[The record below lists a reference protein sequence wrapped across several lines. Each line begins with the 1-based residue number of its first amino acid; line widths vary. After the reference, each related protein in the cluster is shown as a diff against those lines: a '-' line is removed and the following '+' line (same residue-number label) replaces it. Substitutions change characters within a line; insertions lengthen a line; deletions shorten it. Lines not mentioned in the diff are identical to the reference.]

1 MDLNANSGASGV
13 TDTSSVTAIK
23 VQVVLDTTTEQLK
36 RQFSGIQTDIE
47 KDPIGLT
54 FGVDK
59 KTSKDAIIK
68 GLQEILGKGT
78 NITIGAGIDPNAG
91 NQVKKQVQNAANAG
105 QQAANKSKVKI
116 KVQTDVDDRAKNKL
130 DAYYK
135 RLKERYDL
143 EAKIASSTVN
153 GVINPELDGAGK
165 RLKAVRAELK
175 QLKSEL
181 QGKIPTD
188 KYSKAYEIWHSGQAR
203 IAAAG
208 QSASGTLNRRE
219 ATKNATLTKR
229 EVQEK
234 LNEFYTQQK
243 KAGAL
248 EQASLTLGN
257 KTANSKELE
266 AVKTQLE
273 KAQESAKNLRTELS
287 NLLPDEEIDKLT
299 KFDNELDDNLIR
311 IKGRIAD
318 QNAAKTKSESDAQL
332 NAAKKAKISEY
343 NSELSNFKKL
353 TLDSARLE
361 GKSDSENELSFV
373 NQQMEDSLN
382 NLNKLQTDLGDVLSK
397 NELDE
402 IIHQYEKF
410 ESDLADEV
418 ARIEAHYEDLKNAR
432 ESTKATAEEKRQA
445 KQTDDYTNDLAT
457 VRNKYKNMSG
467 VPADVSGALDN
478 VDAQIKTL
486 DTLKVGTEDYANQL
500 KVIGTTWADATRQM
514 DAFDKA
520 QKDTEN
526 HVKSM
531 TEQALKWQKS
541 ISGNTEEADNLRKSI
556 QRILSIEKSLNPD
569 HSSDKY
575 VKGVAAMDDVFI
587 DAKASMSAYKS
598 EYKNLESQATST
610 LTKIR
615 KAEMQLVE
623 ANNTA
628 FDNLLKGQPGYIGN
642 QDRSFEGRIRELNEM
657 DSQSEQYRTTLKG
670 IQEDWQKI
678 SLQIQHALKSEE
690 DLAKEAE
697 QKHGQVRSKQA
708 AYNTIQNRL
717 SSTEFT
723 RKNSVALGRFNT
735 GVLDDGKTGQQV
747 LAELDAAMKQLDENK
762 GPTEFKATLSQVDD
776 LLVLVR
782 KHIDDALG
790 QSRQTKTVNTDIDK
804 MENLMR
810 TLYQYKETLHGFE
823 GSKFEAEYNELFDA
837 IKNGSYSF
845 EEAQMKV
852 SKFQNACH
860 QAGLETET
868 LGQKLSRLFK
878 EHFQTAIAMAG
889 VAMVKQGLREV
900 YDNVLELDTAV
911 TELKKVSKM
920 TGDEMNEYLDR
931 TATNARELGANI
943 SDLVSSTADW
953 KRLGYTDKDSE
964 ELARVSALMAN
975 VGDQID
981 NATTASSYLIS
992 TMQGFGLVADDAEH
1006 LLDCMNQIANTEPV
1020 SMNDLGIIMQ
1030 KSSAA
1035 MSAAGNTYQETLS
1048 LAAAV
1053 NGVLQDSEASG
1064 TYLKTLSMYLRASKT
1079 DAENAGIATD
1089 GMASSV
1095 SELRSE
1101 LKQLAGVDIMKDDN
1115 TFKSTYQIMKELS
1128 EVWKD
1133 LSDTTQANITE
1144 LIAGKRGGQSTSALL
1159 NNFSVAEDAMKQ
1171 ALNSSGSAM
1180 RENQTYMDSLQAKL
1194 NQLDSAFQKFS
1205 TDLMKSDIPKF
1216 FVDLA
1221 TVFVDGA
1228 DNAVKF
1234 AGALPTLTAAI
1245 SGVLS
1250 VMQMSGKLKNGA
1262 GKVNMPS
1269 YICCV

>member
-1 MDLNANSGASGV
+1 MDPNANSGASGA
-13 TDTSSVTAIK
+13 TDTSSATAIK
-23 VQVVLDTTTEQLK
+23 VQVVLDTTTTQLK
-36 RQFSGIQTDIE
+36 QQFAGIQNDIE

-78 NITIGAGIDPNAG
+78 NITIGAGVDPNAG

-105 QQAANKSKVKI
+105 QQAANKNKVKI
-116 KVQTDVDDRAKNKL
+116 KVQTDVDDGTKNKL

-219 ATKNATLTKR
+219 DTKNTTLTNR

-361 GKSDSENELSFV
+361 GKSNSENELSFV

-402 IIHQYEKF
+402 IIRQYEKF

-418 ARIEAHYEDLKNAR
+418 TRIEAHYEDLKNAR

-457 VRNKYKNMSG
+457 ARNKYKNMSG
-467 VPADVSGALDN
+467 VPSDVSDSLDN
-478 VDAQIKTL
+478 VDAQIKKL
-486 DTLKVGTEDYANQL
+486 DTLKVGTQDYTEQL
-500 KVIGTTWADATRQM
+500 KAIGTALAGATRQM

-526 HVKSM
+526 RVKSM

-541 ISGNTEEADNLRKSI
+541 ISGDTEKADNLRASI
-556 QRILSIEKSLNPD
+556 QKVLSIEKSLNTD
-569 HSSDKY
+569 HSSNKY
-575 VKGVAAMDDVFI
+575 AKGVSAMDDAFV

-610 LTKIR
+610 LAKIR
-615 KAEMQLVE
+615 KAEIQLSEV
-623 ANNTA
+623 NNTT
-628 FDNLLKGQPGYIGN
+628 FDNLLKGQPGYIGD
-642 QDRSFEGRIRELNEM
+642 QDGSFEGRIRKLNGM
-657 DSQSEQYRTTLKG
+657 NSQSEEYRTTLKG
-670 IQEDWQKI
+670 IQDDWQKI
-678 SLQIQHALKSEE
+678 SLRIQQALKSEE
-690 DLAKEAE
+690 DLQKEAE

-723 RKNSVALGRFNT
+723 RKNSVALGQFNT

-776 LLVLVR
+776 LLVQVR

-790 QSRQTKTVNTDIDK
+790 QSRQTKTANTDTDK
-804 MENLMR
+804 IENLMR

-823 GSKFEAEYNELFDA
+823 GSKFEEEYNELFDA

-845 EEAQMKV
+845 EEAQMRV

-981 NATTASSYLIS
+981 NATTASSYMIS

-1180 RENQTYMDSLQAKL
+1180 RENETYMQSLQAKL

-1221 TVFVDGA
+1221 TVFFDGA

-1269 YICCV
+1269 YVCCV

>member
-1 MDLNANSGASGV
+1 MDEKENTG
-13 TDTSSVTAIK
+13 TESSAVTAIK
-23 VQVVLDTTTEQLK
+23 VKVVIDTNKKELDQQFNSVKEHYKEKPVKIAFGVNQNDTIRNINDALDKVVKSGKLKTPKVTLDVKIDQSKVTAQLKKAMQSAARQTVKVDTRKSSSTKAQDTSKSDISRLFSLANRQAKLKADEASLIANGNKSSELKAVQTRLSAINDEMDKLKTKTKDVITESQKLKLEDIEKAGKFNADRNTAKGADSVAKELKKQNQEIADDLKKTLTSQESEYEKYQKKIQSLENYSKNNSNYKNDNIKKYLYGEDGTGKTSGKLKELRDQLASIENTTPGKAIQDFDKKCKTLDTTIDSTSQHLK
-36 RQFSGIQTDIE
+36 ELGFDFRDLNQAN
-47 KDPIGLT
+47 
-54 FGVDK
+54 VDMTK
-59 KTSKDAIIK
+59 FKSVYERATKLEDSI
-68 GLQEILGKGT
+68 
-78 NITIGAGIDPNAG
+78 
-91 NQVKKQVQNAANAG
+91 
-105 QQAANKSKVKI
+105 ANKSKYSWLIDSLNGI
-116 KVQTDVDDRAKNKL
+116 K
-130 DAYYK
+130 
-135 RLKERYDL
+135 
-143 EAKIASSTVN
+143 AS
-153 GVINPELDGAGK
+153 
-165 RLKAVRAELK
+165 
-175 QLKSEL
+175 
-181 QGKIPTD
+181 
-188 KYSKAYEIWHSGQAR
+188 
-203 IAAAG
+203 AAG
-208 QSASGTLNRRE
+208 CEGDVTDLSAR
-219 ATKNATLTKR
+219 
-229 EVQEK
+229 
-234 LNEFYTQQK
+234 
-243 KAGAL
+243 
-248 EQASLTLGN
+248 
-257 KTANSKELE
+257 
-266 AVKTQLE
+266 
-273 KAQESAKNLRTELS
+273 LS
-287 NLLPDEEIDKLT
+287 NLE
-299 KFDNELDDNLIR
+299 
-311 IKGRIAD
+311 
-318 QNAAKTKSESDAQL
+318 
-332 NAAKKAKISEY
+332 
-343 NSELSNFKKL
+343 
-353 TLDSARLE
+353 
-361 GKSDSENELSFV
+361 
-373 NQQMEDSLN
+373 
-382 NLNKLQTDLGDVLSK
+382 
-397 NELDE
+397 
-402 IIHQYEKF
+402 
-410 ESDLADEV
+410 
-418 ARIEAHYEDLKNAR
+418 
-432 ESTKATAEEKRQA
+432 
-445 KQTDDYTNDLAT
+445 
-457 VRNKYKNMSG
+457 
-467 VPADVSGALDN
+467 
-478 VDAQIKTL
+478 
-486 DTLKVGTEDYANQL
+486 
-500 KVIGTTWADATRQM
+500 
-514 DAFDKA
+514 
-520 QKDTEN
+520 
-526 HVKSM
+526 
-531 TEQALKWQKS
+531 
-541 ISGNTEEADNLRKSI
+541 
-556 QRILSIEKSLNPD
+556 
-569 HSSDKY
+569 
-575 VKGVAAMDDVFI
+575 
-587 DAKASMSAYKS
+587 
-598 EYKNLESQATST
+598 
-610 LTKIR
+610 
-615 KAEMQLVE
+615 VE
-623 ANNTA
+623 ASRC
-628 FDNLLKGQPGYIGN
+628 G
-642 QDRSFEGRIRELNEM
+642 
-657 DSQSEQYRTTLKG
+657 
-670 IQEDWQKI
+670 
-678 SLQIQHALKSEE
+678 
-690 DLAKEAE
+690 
-697 QKHGQVRSKQA
+697 
-708 AYNTIQNRL
+708 
-717 SSTEFT
+717 
-723 RKNSVALGRFNT
+723 
-735 GVLDDGKTGQQV
+735 
-747 LAELDAAMKQLDENK
+747 
-762 GPTEFKATLSQVDD
+762 AT
-776 LLVLVR
+776 
-782 KHIDDALG
+782 
-790 QSRQTKTVNTDIDK
+790 
-804 MENLMR
+804 
-810 TLYQYKETLHGFE
+810 
-823 GSKFEAEYNELFDA
+823 
-837 IKNGSYSF
+837 
-845 EEAQMKV
+845 
-852 SKFQNACH
+852 
-860 QAGLETET
+860 TET
-868 LGQKLSRLFK
+868 LSQKLSRLFK

-981 NATTASSYLIS
+981 DATTASSYLIS

>member
-1 MDLNANSGASGV
+1 MADNTNTASSA
-13 TDTSSVTAIK
+13 DTSSVTAIK
-23 VQVVLDTTTEQLK
+23 VKVVLDTTTEELKNQFKGVQNSFKKAPVEIAFGVNEGATIGNVNAALK
-36 RQFSGIQTDIE
+36 RIIKKVESP
-47 KDPIGLT
+47 KLT
-54 FGVDK
+54 LKIDESNIDAAVQKAAK
-59 KTSKDAIIK
+59 KVQGSTSKS
-68 GLQEILGKGT
+68 
-78 NITIGAGIDPNAG
+78 NGA
-91 NQVKKQVQNAANAG
+91 
-105 QQAANKSKVKI
+105 I
-116 KVQTDVDDRAKNKL
+116 KVNVDVDESEKKLKEFYSLVEKVNTLNNKALSLPDGNVNELKEYNKL
-130 DAYYK
+130 IDEAGARMK
-135 RLKERYDL
+135 ILMNELSDKIEIGSMSQLESEMKVLEQRTAMVVARLKDAEV
-143 EAKIASSTVN
+143 A
-153 GVINPELDGAGK
+153 AGK
-165 RLKAVRAELK
+165 TEFGNLVKEIGELNT
-175 QLKSEL
+175 
-181 QGKIPTD
+181 KIETAD
-188 KYSKAYEIWHSGQAR
+188 YSKQTNQIQEWTRQLQ
-203 IAAAG
+203 IAEG
-208 QSASGTLNRRE
+208 RL
-219 ATKNATLTKR
+219 
-229 EVQEK
+229 
-234 LNEFYTQQK
+234 
-243 KAGAL
+243 
-248 EQASLTLGN
+248 
-257 KTANSKELE
+257 
-266 AVKTQLE
+266 
-273 KAQESAKNLRTELS
+273 TELM
-287 NLLPDEEIDKLT
+287 NTYGEYINIEEGSDLDKLT
-299 KFDNELDDNLIR
+299 RKVTGKENLAVAKKADTEQVAELNARMQEFYDLVKKVNDLNNKAMMLPEGSVRELEECNRQLDEMGTRMTELMNELSGNIEIGEFSKLDTIMNELNNRSALFAARLADIQAKSGQKEFYSLVKEIGELNNKLSTADPSKQGSQIEVWQRRLAEAETELTNLMNTLREYISIGEGSELDKLQQKLQFQSDNSFAKQLDNSRIAIQNFIKEYATLSIKLHSVDSINPDNQELVNLRNSLPEIERRVQSLSLGLRQAIETGDLSGLYLQFNTLRTAIDATNISFANLSSESKLTGKELDNRLHLDNLIR
-311 IKGRIAD
+311 ELQKYKDSLTSAFNG
-318 QNAAKTKSESDAQL
+318 
-332 NAAKKAKISEY
+332 SEY
-343 NSELSNFKKL
+343 EQEYERILAMLKDSSTYFKAGEQAVENFK
-353 TLDSARLE
+353 
-361 GKSDSENELSFV
+361 
-373 NQQMEDSLN
+373 
-382 NLNKLQTDLGDVLSK
+382 
-397 NELDE
+397 
-402 IIHQYEKF
+402 
-410 ESDLADEV
+410 
-418 ARIEAHYEDLKNAR
+418 
-432 ESTKATAEEKRQA
+432 
-445 KQTDDYTNDLAT
+445 
-457 VRNKYKNMSG
+457 
-467 VPADVSGALDN
+467 
-478 VDAQIKTL
+478 
-486 DTLKVGTEDYANQL
+486 
-500 KVIGTTWADATRQM
+500 
-514 DAFDKA
+514 
-520 QKDTEN
+520 
-526 HVKSM
+526 
-531 TEQALKWQKS
+531 
-541 ISGNTEEADNLRKSI
+541 
-556 QRILSIEKSLNPD
+556 
-569 HSSDKY
+569 
-575 VKGVAAMDDVFI
+575 
-587 DAKASMSAYKS
+587 
-598 EYKNLESQATST
+598 
-610 LTKIR
+610 
-615 KAEMQLVE
+615 
-623 ANNTA
+623 
-628 FDNLLKGQPGYIGN
+628 
-642 QDRSFEGRIRELNEM
+642 
-657 DSQSEQYRTTLKG
+657 
-670 IQEDWQKI
+670 
-678 SLQIQHALKSEE
+678 
-690 DLAKEAE
+690 
-697 QKHGQVRSKQA
+697 
-708 AYNTIQNRL
+708 
-717 SSTEFT
+717 
-723 RKNSVALGRFNT
+723 
-735 GVLDDGKTGQQV
+735 
-747 LAELDAAMKQLDENK
+747 
-762 GPTEFKATLSQVDD
+762 
-776 LLVLVR
+776 
-782 KHIDDALG
+782 
-790 QSRQTKTVNTDIDK
+790 
-804 MENLMR
+804 
-810 TLYQYKETLHGFE
+810 
-823 GSKFEAEYNELFDA
+823 
-837 IKNGSYSF
+837 
-845 EEAQMKV
+845 
-852 SKFQNACH
+852 NACYK
-860 QAGLETET
+860 AGLETET

-1115 TFKSTYQIMKELS
+1115 TFKSTYQIVKELS

-1228 DNAVKF
+1228 DSAVKF

>member
-1 MDLNANSGASGV
+1 MDEKENTG
-13 TDTSSVTAIK
+13 TESSAVTAIK
-23 VQVVLDTTTEQLK
+23 VKVVIDTNKKELDQQFNSVKEHYKEKPVKIAFGVNQNDTIRNINDALDKVVKSGKLKTPKVTLDVKIDQSKVTAQLKKAMQSAAKQTVKVDTGKSGSTKTQDTSKSDISRLFSLANRQAKLKADEASLIANGNKSSELKAVQTRLSAINDEMDKLKTKTKDVITESQKLMLEDIEKTGKFNADRNTAKGADSAAKELKKQNQEIADDLKKTLTAQESEYEKYQKKIQSLENYSKNNSNYKNDNIKKYLYGEDGTGKTSGKLKELRGQLASIENTTPGKAIQDFDKKCKTLDTTIDSTSQHLK
-36 RQFSGIQTDIE
+36 ELGFDFRDLNQAN
-47 KDPIGLT
+47 
-54 FGVDK
+54 VDMTK
-59 KTSKDAIIK
+59 FKSVYERATKLEDSI
-68 GLQEILGKGT
+68 
-78 NITIGAGIDPNAG
+78 
-91 NQVKKQVQNAANAG
+91 
-105 QQAANKSKVKI
+105 ANKSKYSWLIDSLNGI
-116 KVQTDVDDRAKNKL
+116 K
-130 DAYYK
+130 
-135 RLKERYDL
+135 
-143 EAKIASSTVN
+143 AS
-153 GVINPELDGAGK
+153 
-165 RLKAVRAELK
+165 
-175 QLKSEL
+175 
-181 QGKIPTD
+181 
-188 KYSKAYEIWHSGQAR
+188 
-203 IAAAG
+203 AAG
-208 QSASGTLNRRE
+208 CEGDVTDLSAR
-219 ATKNATLTKR
+219 
-229 EVQEK
+229 
-234 LNEFYTQQK
+234 
-243 KAGAL
+243 
-248 EQASLTLGN
+248 
-257 KTANSKELE
+257 
-266 AVKTQLE
+266 
-273 KAQESAKNLRTELS
+273 LS
-287 NLLPDEEIDKLT
+287 NLE
-299 KFDNELDDNLIR
+299 
-311 IKGRIAD
+311 
-318 QNAAKTKSESDAQL
+318 
-332 NAAKKAKISEY
+332 
-343 NSELSNFKKL
+343 
-353 TLDSARLE
+353 
-361 GKSDSENELSFV
+361 
-373 NQQMEDSLN
+373 
-382 NLNKLQTDLGDVLSK
+382 
-397 NELDE
+397 
-402 IIHQYEKF
+402 
-410 ESDLADEV
+410 
-418 ARIEAHYEDLKNAR
+418 
-432 ESTKATAEEKRQA
+432 
-445 KQTDDYTNDLAT
+445 
-457 VRNKYKNMSG
+457 
-467 VPADVSGALDN
+467 
-478 VDAQIKTL
+478 
-486 DTLKVGTEDYANQL
+486 
-500 KVIGTTWADATRQM
+500 
-514 DAFDKA
+514 
-520 QKDTEN
+520 
-526 HVKSM
+526 
-531 TEQALKWQKS
+531 
-541 ISGNTEEADNLRKSI
+541 
-556 QRILSIEKSLNPD
+556 
-569 HSSDKY
+569 
-575 VKGVAAMDDVFI
+575 
-587 DAKASMSAYKS
+587 
-598 EYKNLESQATST
+598 
-610 LTKIR
+610 
-615 KAEMQLVE
+615 VE
-623 ANNTA
+623 ASRC
-628 FDNLLKGQPGYIGN
+628 G
-642 QDRSFEGRIRELNEM
+642 
-657 DSQSEQYRTTLKG
+657 
-670 IQEDWQKI
+670 
-678 SLQIQHALKSEE
+678 
-690 DLAKEAE
+690 
-697 QKHGQVRSKQA
+697 
-708 AYNTIQNRL
+708 
-717 SSTEFT
+717 
-723 RKNSVALGRFNT
+723 
-735 GVLDDGKTGQQV
+735 
-747 LAELDAAMKQLDENK
+747 
-762 GPTEFKATLSQVDD
+762 AT
-776 LLVLVR
+776 
-782 KHIDDALG
+782 
-790 QSRQTKTVNTDIDK
+790 
-804 MENLMR
+804 
-810 TLYQYKETLHGFE
+810 
-823 GSKFEAEYNELFDA
+823 
-837 IKNGSYSF
+837 
-845 EEAQMKV
+845 
-852 SKFQNACH
+852 
-860 QAGLETET
+860 TET

-1180 RENQTYMDSLQAKL
+1180 RENETYMQSLQAKL

>member
-1 MDLNANSGASGV
+1 MGKEDSASSSAT

-23 VQVVLDTTTEQLK
+23 VKVVLDTTTEELKNQFKGVQNSFKKAPVEIAFGVNEGATIGNVNAALK
-36 RQFSGIQTDIE
+36 R
-47 KDPIGLT
+47 
-54 FGVDK
+54 
-59 KTSKDAIIK
+59 IIK
-68 GLQEILGKGT
+68 KVESPKLTLKIDES
-78 NITIGAGIDPNAG
+78 NIDAAVNKAVRKAQNGAGKASG
-91 NQVKKQVQNAANAG
+91 A
-105 QQAANKSKVKI
+105 SVKI
-116 KVQTDVDDRAKNKL
+116 KADTKEATQKLKVFYDRVKEIGEVRGQLQDKLNQVRSAKPDDTL
-130 DAYYK
+130 S
-135 RLKERYDL
+135 KELGNTYRYL
-143 EAKIASSTVN
+143 QLLRNEA
-153 GVINPELDGAGK
+153 
-165 RLKAVRAELK
+165 AELRK
-175 QLKSEL
+175 EL
-181 QGKIPTD
+181 GSAIPTG
-188 KYSKAYEIWHSGQAR
+188 KYSKLSEISRNSPNRDKIDYGSTENLKATVMQKFYSGKAKQQSVAEAQEISNTNEKLKEFYDLVEKVNTLNNKATMLPEGSVRELEECNRQLDETGTRMTELMNELSGNIEIGEFSKLDTIMNELNNRSALFAARLADIQAKSGQKEFYSLVKEIGELNNKLSTADPSKQGSQIEVWQRRLAEAETELTNLMNTLREYISIGEGSELDKLQQKLQFQSDNSFAKQLDNSR
-203 IAAAG
+203 IAI
-208 QSASGTLNRRE
+208 QNFIKE
-219 ATKNATLTKR
+219 YATLSIKLHSVDSINPDNQELVNLR
-229 EVQEK
+229 NSLPEIERRVQSLSLGLRQAIETGDLSGLYLQFNTLRTAIDATNVSFANLSSESK
-234 LNEFYTQQK
+234 L
-243 KAGAL
+243 AG
-248 EQASLTLGN
+248 
-257 KTANSKELE
+257 KEL
-266 AVKTQLE
+266 
-273 KAQESAKNLRTELS
+273 
-287 NLLPDEEIDKLT
+287 
-299 KFDNELDDNLIR
+299 DNRLHLDNLIR
-311 IKGRIAD
+311 ELQKYKDSLTSAFNG
-318 QNAAKTKSESDAQL
+318 
-332 NAAKKAKISEY
+332 SEY
-343 NSELSNFKKL
+343 EQEYERILTMLKDSSTYFKAGEQAVENFK
-353 TLDSARLE
+353 
-361 GKSDSENELSFV
+361 
-373 NQQMEDSLN
+373 
-382 NLNKLQTDLGDVLSK
+382 
-397 NELDE
+397 
-402 IIHQYEKF
+402 
-410 ESDLADEV
+410 
-418 ARIEAHYEDLKNAR
+418 
-432 ESTKATAEEKRQA
+432 
-445 KQTDDYTNDLAT
+445 
-457 VRNKYKNMSG
+457 
-467 VPADVSGALDN
+467 
-478 VDAQIKTL
+478 
-486 DTLKVGTEDYANQL
+486 
-500 KVIGTTWADATRQM
+500 
-514 DAFDKA
+514 
-520 QKDTEN
+520 
-526 HVKSM
+526 
-531 TEQALKWQKS
+531 
-541 ISGNTEEADNLRKSI
+541 
-556 QRILSIEKSLNPD
+556 
-569 HSSDKY
+569 
-575 VKGVAAMDDVFI
+575 
-587 DAKASMSAYKS
+587 
-598 EYKNLESQATST
+598 
-610 LTKIR
+610 
-615 KAEMQLVE
+615 
-623 ANNTA
+623 
-628 FDNLLKGQPGYIGN
+628 
-642 QDRSFEGRIRELNEM
+642 
-657 DSQSEQYRTTLKG
+657 
-670 IQEDWQKI
+670 
-678 SLQIQHALKSEE
+678 
-690 DLAKEAE
+690 
-697 QKHGQVRSKQA
+697 
-708 AYNTIQNRL
+708 
-717 SSTEFT
+717 
-723 RKNSVALGRFNT
+723 
-735 GVLDDGKTGQQV
+735 
-747 LAELDAAMKQLDENK
+747 
-762 GPTEFKATLSQVDD
+762 
-776 LLVLVR
+776 
-782 KHIDDALG
+782 
-790 QSRQTKTVNTDIDK
+790 
-804 MENLMR
+804 
-810 TLYQYKETLHGFE
+810 
-823 GSKFEAEYNELFDA
+823 
-837 IKNGSYSF
+837 
-845 EEAQMKV
+845 
-852 SKFQNACH
+852 NACYK
-860 QAGLETET
+860 AGLETET

-1180 RENQTYMDSLQAKL
+1180 RENETYMQSLQAKL

>member
-1 MDLNANSGASGV
+1 M
-13 TDTSSVTAIK
+13 
-23 VQVVLDTTTEQLK
+23 
-36 RQFSGIQTDIE
+36 
-47 KDPIGLT
+47 
-54 FGVDK
+54 
-59 KTSKDAIIK
+59 
-68 GLQEILGKGT
+68 
-78 NITIGAGIDPNAG
+78 
-91 NQVKKQVQNAANAG
+91 
-105 QQAANKSKVKI
+105 
-116 KVQTDVDDRAKNKL
+116 
-130 DAYYK
+130 
-135 RLKERYDL
+135 
-143 EAKIASSTVN
+143 
-153 GVINPELDGAGK
+153 
-165 RLKAVRAELK
+165 
-175 QLKSEL
+175 
-181 QGKIPTD
+181 
-188 KYSKAYEIWHSGQAR
+188 
-203 IAAAG
+203 
-208 QSASGTLNRRE
+208 
-219 ATKNATLTKR
+219 
-229 EVQEK
+229 
-234 LNEFYTQQK
+234 
-243 KAGAL
+243 
-248 EQASLTLGN
+248 
-257 KTANSKELE
+257 
-266 AVKTQLE
+266 
-273 KAQESAKNLRTELS
+273 
-287 NLLPDEEIDKLT
+287 
-299 KFDNELDDNLIR
+299 
-311 IKGRIAD
+311 
-318 QNAAKTKSESDAQL
+318 
-332 NAAKKAKISEY
+332 
-343 NSELSNFKKL
+343 
-353 TLDSARLE
+353 
-361 GKSDSENELSFV
+361 
-373 NQQMEDSLN
+373 
-382 NLNKLQTDLGDVLSK
+382 
-397 NELDE
+397 
-402 IIHQYEKF
+402 
-410 ESDLADEV
+410 
-418 ARIEAHYEDLKNAR
+418 
-432 ESTKATAEEKRQA
+432 
-445 KQTDDYTNDLAT
+445 
-457 VRNKYKNMSG
+457 
-467 VPADVSGALDN
+467 
-478 VDAQIKTL
+478 
-486 DTLKVGTEDYANQL
+486 
-500 KVIGTTWADATRQM
+500 
-514 DAFDKA
+514 
-520 QKDTEN
+520 
-526 HVKSM
+526 
-531 TEQALKWQKS
+531 
-541 ISGNTEEADNLRKSI
+541 
-556 QRILSIEKSLNPD
+556 
-569 HSSDKY
+569 
-575 VKGVAAMDDVFI
+575 
-587 DAKASMSAYKS
+587 
-598 EYKNLESQATST
+598 
-610 LTKIR
+610 
-615 KAEMQLVE
+615 
-623 ANNTA
+623 
-628 FDNLLKGQPGYIGN
+628 
-642 QDRSFEGRIRELNEM
+642 
-657 DSQSEQYRTTLKG
+657 
-670 IQEDWQKI
+670 
-678 SLQIQHALKSEE
+678 
-690 DLAKEAE
+690 
-697 QKHGQVRSKQA
+697 
-708 AYNTIQNRL
+708 
-717 SSTEFT
+717 
-723 RKNSVALGRFNT
+723 
-735 GVLDDGKTGQQV
+735 LDDGKTGQQV

-776 LLVLVR
+776 LLVRVR
-782 KHIDDALG
+782 KHIDDALV
-790 QSRQTKTVNTDIDK
+790 QSRQTKTANTDTDK
-804 MENLMR
+804 IENLMR

-900 YDNVLELDTAV
+900 YNNVLELDTAV

-931 TATNARELGANI
+931 TAINARELGANI
-943 SDLVSSTADW
+943 SDLVNSTADW

-992 TMQGFGLVADDAEH
+992 AMQGFGLVADDAER

-1053 NGVLQDSEASG
+1053 NGVLQDADTSG

-1089 GMASSV
+1089 GMADSV

-1128 EVWKD
+1128 DVWKD

-1144 LIAGKRGGQSTSALL
+1144 LISGKRGGQSTSALL

-1180 RENQTYMDSLQAKL
+1180 RENETYMQSLQAKL

-1228 DNAVKF
+1228 DSAVKF

>member
-1 MDLNANSGASGV
+1 MDPNANSGASGA
-13 TDTSSVTAIK
+13 TDTSSATAIK
-23 VQVVLDTTTEQLK
+23 VQVVLDTTTTQLK
-36 RQFSGIQTDIE
+36 QQFAGIQNDIE

-78 NITIGAGIDPNAG
+78 NITIGAGVDPNAG

-105 QQAANKSKVKI
+105 QQAANKNKVKI
-116 KVQTDVDDRAKNKL
+116 KVQTDVDDGTKNKL

-219 ATKNATLTKR
+219 DTKNTTLTNR

-361 GKSDSENELSFV
+361 GKSNSENELSFV

-402 IIHQYEKF
+402 IIRQYEKF

-418 ARIEAHYEDLKNAR
+418 TRIEAHYEDLKNAR

-457 VRNKYKNMSG
+457 ARNKYKNMSG
-467 VPADVSGALDN
+467 VPSDVSDSLDN
-478 VDAQIKTL
+478 VDAQIKKL
-486 DTLKVGTEDYANQL
+486 DTLKVGTQDYTEQL
-500 KVIGTTWADATRQM
+500 KVIGTAWTDATRQM
-514 DAFDKA
+514 DAFDDA
-520 QKDTEN
+520 QKKTEN
-526 HVKSM
+526 RVKSM
-531 TEQALKWQKS
+531 TEQALKWKES
-541 ISGNTEEADNLRKSI
+541 IKDSETASQELRDSI
-556 QRILSIEKSLNPD
+556 DGIIDASKKLDSD
-569 HSSDKY
+569 HSSDAYK
-575 VKGVAAMDDVFI
+575 KGVKDLDDAFI
-587 DAKASMSAYKS
+587 SAKASMSVYTDGYKDLES
-598 EYKNLESQATST
+598 TARRTLTEIRKKELELEQAGNHSFDSVLIGDSKTNSLDGSLESQLNS
-610 LTKIR
+610 
-615 KAEMQLVE
+615 
-623 ANNTA
+623 
-628 FDNLLKGQPGYIGN
+628 LKGMN
-642 QDRSFEGRIRELNEM
+642 T
-657 DSQSEQYRTTLKG
+657 QSATYKQRVSDIVDEWLKVKIQIEQ
-670 IQEDWQKI
+670 
-678 SLQIQHALKSEE
+678 ALKSEE
-690 DLAKEAE
+690 DLQKEAE

-723 RKNSVALGRFNT
+723 RKNSVALGQFNT

-776 LLVLVR
+776 LLVQVR

-790 QSRQTKTVNTDIDK
+790 QSRQTKTANTDTDK
-804 MENLMR
+804 IENLMR

-900 YDNVLELDTAV
+900 YDNVLELDTAA

-1101 LKQLAGVDIMKDDN
+1101 LKQLAEVDIMKDDN

-1144 LIAGKRGGQSTSALL
+1144 LIAGKHGGQSTSALL

-1205 TDLMKSDIPKF
+1205 TDLMKSDIPRF

>member
-1 MDLNANSGASGV
+1 MDEKENTG
-13 TDTSSVTAIK
+13 TESSAVTAIK
-23 VQVVLDTTTEQLK
+23 VKVVIDTNKKELDQQFNSVKEHYKEKPVKIAFGVNQNDTIRNINNALDKVVKSGKLKTPKVTLDVKIDQSKVTAQLKKAMQSAARQTVKVDTRKSSSTKAQDTSKSDISRLFSLANRQAKLKADEASLIANGNKSSELKTVQTRLSAINNEMDKLKTKTKDVITESQKLKLEDIEKAGKFNADRNTAKGADSVAKELKKQNQEIADDLKKTLTSQESEYEKYQKKIQSLENYSKNNSNYKNDNIKKYLYGEDGTGKTSGKLKELRDQLASIENTTPGKAIQDFDKKCKTLDTTIDSTSQHLK
-36 RQFSGIQTDIE
+36 ELGFDFRDLNQAN
-47 KDPIGLT
+47 
-54 FGVDK
+54 VDMTK
-59 KTSKDAIIK
+59 FKSVYERATKLEDSI
-68 GLQEILGKGT
+68 
-78 NITIGAGIDPNAG
+78 
-91 NQVKKQVQNAANAG
+91 
-105 QQAANKSKVKI
+105 ANKSKYSWLIDSLNGI
-116 KVQTDVDDRAKNKL
+116 K
-130 DAYYK
+130 
-135 RLKERYDL
+135 
-143 EAKIASSTVN
+143 AS
-153 GVINPELDGAGK
+153 
-165 RLKAVRAELK
+165 
-175 QLKSEL
+175 
-181 QGKIPTD
+181 
-188 KYSKAYEIWHSGQAR
+188 
-203 IAAAG
+203 AAG
-208 QSASGTLNRRE
+208 CEGDVTDLSAR
-219 ATKNATLTKR
+219 
-229 EVQEK
+229 
-234 LNEFYTQQK
+234 
-243 KAGAL
+243 
-248 EQASLTLGN
+248 
-257 KTANSKELE
+257 
-266 AVKTQLE
+266 
-273 KAQESAKNLRTELS
+273 LS
-287 NLLPDEEIDKLT
+287 NLE
-299 KFDNELDDNLIR
+299 
-311 IKGRIAD
+311 
-318 QNAAKTKSESDAQL
+318 
-332 NAAKKAKISEY
+332 
-343 NSELSNFKKL
+343 
-353 TLDSARLE
+353 
-361 GKSDSENELSFV
+361 
-373 NQQMEDSLN
+373 
-382 NLNKLQTDLGDVLSK
+382 
-397 NELDE
+397 
-402 IIHQYEKF
+402 
-410 ESDLADEV
+410 
-418 ARIEAHYEDLKNAR
+418 
-432 ESTKATAEEKRQA
+432 
-445 KQTDDYTNDLAT
+445 
-457 VRNKYKNMSG
+457 
-467 VPADVSGALDN
+467 
-478 VDAQIKTL
+478 
-486 DTLKVGTEDYANQL
+486 
-500 KVIGTTWADATRQM
+500 
-514 DAFDKA
+514 
-520 QKDTEN
+520 
-526 HVKSM
+526 
-531 TEQALKWQKS
+531 
-541 ISGNTEEADNLRKSI
+541 
-556 QRILSIEKSLNPD
+556 
-569 HSSDKY
+569 
-575 VKGVAAMDDVFI
+575 
-587 DAKASMSAYKS
+587 
-598 EYKNLESQATST
+598 
-610 LTKIR
+610 
-615 KAEMQLVE
+615 VE
-623 ANNTA
+623 ASRC
-628 FDNLLKGQPGYIGN
+628 G
-642 QDRSFEGRIRELNEM
+642 
-657 DSQSEQYRTTLKG
+657 
-670 IQEDWQKI
+670 
-678 SLQIQHALKSEE
+678 
-690 DLAKEAE
+690 
-697 QKHGQVRSKQA
+697 
-708 AYNTIQNRL
+708 
-717 SSTEFT
+717 
-723 RKNSVALGRFNT
+723 
-735 GVLDDGKTGQQV
+735 
-747 LAELDAAMKQLDENK
+747 
-762 GPTEFKATLSQVDD
+762 AT
-776 LLVLVR
+776 
-782 KHIDDALG
+782 
-790 QSRQTKTVNTDIDK
+790 
-804 MENLMR
+804 
-810 TLYQYKETLHGFE
+810 
-823 GSKFEAEYNELFDA
+823 
-837 IKNGSYSF
+837 
-845 EEAQMKV
+845 
-852 SKFQNACH
+852 
-860 QAGLETET
+860 TET

-981 NATTASSYLIS
+981 DATTASSYLIS

>member
-1 MDLNANSGASGV
+1 MADNTNTASSA
-13 TDTSSVTAIK
+13 DTSSVTAIK
-23 VQVVLDTTTEQLK
+23 VKVVLDTTTEELKNQFKGVQNSFKKAPVEIAFGVNEGATIGNVNAALK
-36 RQFSGIQTDIE
+36 RIIKKVESP
-47 KDPIGLT
+47 KLT
-54 FGVDK
+54 LKIDESNIDAAVQKAAK
-59 KTSKDAIIK
+59 KVQGSTSKSSGAIKVNVDVDESEKKLKEFYSLVEKVNTLNNKALSLPEGNVNELKEYNKLID
-68 GLQEILGKGT
+68 E
-78 NITIGAGIDPNAG
+78 AGIRM
-91 NQVKKQVQNAANAG
+91 
-105 QQAANKSKVKI
+105 KVLMNELSDKI
-116 KVQTDVDDRAKNKL
+116 EIGSMSQLESEMKVLEQCTAMVVA
-130 DAYYK
+130 
-135 RLKERYDL
+135 RLKDAEV
-143 EAKIASSTVN
+143 A
-153 GVINPELDGAGK
+153 AGK
-165 RLKAVRAELK
+165 TEFGNLVKEIGELNT
-175 QLKSEL
+175 
-181 QGKIPTD
+181 KIETAD
-188 KYSKAYEIWHSGQAR
+188 YSKQTNQIQEWTRQLQ
-203 IAAAG
+203 IAEG
-208 QSASGTLNRRE
+208 RL
-219 ATKNATLTKR
+219 
-229 EVQEK
+229 
-234 LNEFYTQQK
+234 
-243 KAGAL
+243 
-248 EQASLTLGN
+248 
-257 KTANSKELE
+257 
-266 AVKTQLE
+266 
-273 KAQESAKNLRTELS
+273 TELM
-287 NLLPDEEIDKLT
+287 NTYGEYINIEEGSDLDKLT
-299 KFDNELDDNLIR
+299 QKVTGKENLAVAKKADTEQVAALNARMQEFYDLVKKVNDLNNKAMMLPEGSVRELEECNRQLDEMGTRMTELMNELSGNIEIGEFSKLDTIMNELNNRSALFAARLADIQAKSGQKEFYSLVKEIGELNNKLSTADPSKQGSQIEVWQRRLAEAETELTNLMNTLREYISIGEGSELDKLQQKLQFQSDNSFAKQLDNSRIAIQNFIKEYATLSIKLHSVDSINPDNQELVNLRNSLPEIERRVQSLSLGLRQAIETGDLSGLYLQFNTLRTAIDATNISFANLSSESKLTGKELDNRLHLDNLIR
-311 IKGRIAD
+311 ELQKYKDSLTSAFNG
-318 QNAAKTKSESDAQL
+318 
-332 NAAKKAKISEY
+332 SEY
-343 NSELSNFKKL
+343 EQEYERILAMLKDSSTYFKTGEQAVENFK
-353 TLDSARLE
+353 
-361 GKSDSENELSFV
+361 
-373 NQQMEDSLN
+373 
-382 NLNKLQTDLGDVLSK
+382 
-397 NELDE
+397 
-402 IIHQYEKF
+402 
-410 ESDLADEV
+410 
-418 ARIEAHYEDLKNAR
+418 
-432 ESTKATAEEKRQA
+432 
-445 KQTDDYTNDLAT
+445 
-457 VRNKYKNMSG
+457 
-467 VPADVSGALDN
+467 
-478 VDAQIKTL
+478 
-486 DTLKVGTEDYANQL
+486 
-500 KVIGTTWADATRQM
+500 
-514 DAFDKA
+514 
-520 QKDTEN
+520 
-526 HVKSM
+526 
-531 TEQALKWQKS
+531 
-541 ISGNTEEADNLRKSI
+541 
-556 QRILSIEKSLNPD
+556 
-569 HSSDKY
+569 
-575 VKGVAAMDDVFI
+575 
-587 DAKASMSAYKS
+587 
-598 EYKNLESQATST
+598 
-610 LTKIR
+610 
-615 KAEMQLVE
+615 
-623 ANNTA
+623 
-628 FDNLLKGQPGYIGN
+628 
-642 QDRSFEGRIRELNEM
+642 
-657 DSQSEQYRTTLKG
+657 
-670 IQEDWQKI
+670 
-678 SLQIQHALKSEE
+678 
-690 DLAKEAE
+690 
-697 QKHGQVRSKQA
+697 
-708 AYNTIQNRL
+708 
-717 SSTEFT
+717 
-723 RKNSVALGRFNT
+723 
-735 GVLDDGKTGQQV
+735 
-747 LAELDAAMKQLDENK
+747 
-762 GPTEFKATLSQVDD
+762 
-776 LLVLVR
+776 
-782 KHIDDALG
+782 
-790 QSRQTKTVNTDIDK
+790 
-804 MENLMR
+804 
-810 TLYQYKETLHGFE
+810 
-823 GSKFEAEYNELFDA
+823 
-837 IKNGSYSF
+837 
-845 EEAQMKV
+845 
-852 SKFQNACH
+852 NACYK
-860 QAGLETET
+860 AGLETET

-900 YDNVLELDTAV
+900 YDNVLELGTAV

-1180 RENQTYMDSLQAKL
+1180 RENETYMQSLQAKL